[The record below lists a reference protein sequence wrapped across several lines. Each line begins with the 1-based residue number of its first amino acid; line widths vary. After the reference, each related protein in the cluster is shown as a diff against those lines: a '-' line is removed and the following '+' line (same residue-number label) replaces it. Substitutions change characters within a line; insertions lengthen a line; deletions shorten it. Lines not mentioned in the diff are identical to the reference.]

1 MSKVTTEPFFF
12 GQEDEIQIDPKK
24 LPGSPQEQEEEQK
37 SNLDTETKKQK
48 EDVSIDDNKEEEH
61 VDDSSF
67 DFFGKPIKESKED
80 ETTEEESSKKVTSE
94 DVDYKGLTEYLVES
108 GIWKD
113 FEGRE
118 ELEFNSETFQNLWKA
133 QAENS
138 AKEYIQEEK
147 SQFGQAAN
155 QLLDYL
161 KDGGTI
167 EDFTSNYSQ
176 QLDIES
182 IDLADD
188 SGQEQVVKEYYESI
202 GWKPEKIKKFI
213 EGLKDNLELKSEAED
228 CKTKLVEAIESERQE
243 MIKEQEAIAQDRKL
257 RVESFN
263 KSVRESIYKD
273 SDLADREKKELDKF
287 IFEYNYQDSQGNRYS
302 EFMKKMG
309 EINQDPKKYQK
320 FLKLIKNFDT
330 VEDKKITEKETT
342 KKNWNFLKQ
351 GSNPLE
357 GVQSREPVKE
367 KKTASRAFKFQ

>member
-48 EDVSIDDNKEEEH
+48 EDVSIEDTKEEEH
-61 VDDSSF
+61 VDNSSF
-67 DFFGKPIKESKED
+67 DFFGKPIEESKD
-80 ETTEEESSKKVTSE
+80 NETVEEESSKKVTSE

-182 IDLADD
+182 IDLAED